1 MQTLDFAEMLE
12 QYLDDPYQYQLM
24 SQGFSSVINLIQ
36 FVMRILMI
44 IGMWLMF
51 EKAGEHGWGSF
62 LFTGD
67 IFSLRQPASRT
78 GSGEVLLQALFTQ
91 YALLFPWFIS
101 LHISSQV
108 YSEGHMI
115 LR

>member
-51 EKAGEHGWGSF
+51 EKAGEHGWGSIIPIYR
-62 LFTGD
+62 G
-67 IFSLRQPASRT
+67 
-78 GSGEVLLQALFTQ
+78 
-91 YALLFPWFIS
+91 YLLFKTAGIKNWFWGS
-101 LHISSQV
+101 LVVSLV
-108 YSEGHMI
+108 YGICLVVSMI
-115 LR
+115 